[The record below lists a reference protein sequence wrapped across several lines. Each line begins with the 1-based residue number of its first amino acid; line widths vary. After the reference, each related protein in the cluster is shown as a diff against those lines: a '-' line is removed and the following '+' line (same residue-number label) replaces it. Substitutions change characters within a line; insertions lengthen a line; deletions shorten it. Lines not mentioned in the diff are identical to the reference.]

1 MSTSDPF
8 AFLEKEPRPVAVKKP
23 HWREKLFSKER
34 EKDKE
39 KNIKPSTTDQQIEA
53 FLSPVRSKSV
63 SHALNSANGTARGYQ
78 KPRLDTSH
86 RWPSAQDVLNA
97 TSPISKPASA
107 TEIYPPTS
115 FPSPPRKTRAR
126 KGLKVRFSDKDPEV
140 IGEGGDETEAPTIEI
155 SLNRG
160 RRAEYESKAPQ
171 LQLDTSL
178 GDTDG
183 VSQARTPQRK
193 DTSEG
198 INTAERKPLLV
209 QSPQD
214 SEFLLTLNL
223 GGAGSRLSFRA
234 SPESNSFAQRVR
246 AKMQAEEGRAL
257 QHGCQDYPSSPEE
270 DGPLAEKKS
279 TAASPESPNSLYETP
294 PVSETE
300 PSHPALT
307 LRIPANSSTHKQG
320 GTSPIEL
327 NLPAALTSGPE
338 LRSLSPPK
346 PQPIPRNPVQNHP
359 VSRDARDTTHGGQL
373 PKASLRSLASQV
385 GDTAF
390 TDLKAYVAQYSPSI
404 RVAAETGKPS
414 MEISLAEWIRAAVWW
429 FLRGKK
435 KLEVYARSR
444 SSSSGGRTPQGS
456 SLGAAKQAVVDLGKA
471 LWICENVVPQHSE
484 LSRYGT
490 RGIDAII
497 AVASTTGNK
506 HLADCLSLHQAIIS
520 HLRSLAMSIRR
531 NNILSELASE
541 GDAAVQPD
549 TNVWVGYPVFAPD
562 VSAVLSGAATR
573 SVLVDNSGKGPSI
586 IQMMPLGDT
595 SRYFSY
601 GSMFVEACISSQE
614 DDSQEQFSIPC
625 ALSILRDRG
634 DWYVFAAITSQSE
647 LVNVMIQSDRKKGPT
662 WDDVE
667 WHVRSHSMRV
677 RLPRGFELDV
687 SFQDEDFKNLWNI
700 VHYTLKTEAS
710 LQPEAGETVIFEYT
724 LKNFQY
730 MDSGTPKAFPTEPVE
745 RCRLRLF
752 ERSETVT
759 EGTGSRSAHRGFRL
773 TVLTSPKV
781 KTLSSVRHI
790 IGHGAPI
797 IFGLLRGEDG
807 APALMLKVK
816 EDGRSRSM
824 VMTFQEVQDRN
835 TMHALLLGMTTS
847 DQEFKIPDIS
857 LQAYSIEQPADKF
870 NGQPVKVHL
879 EFPAGNVS
887 VIDQERAY
895 VDHGYGPT
903 VLSEHL
909 RAFIATE
916 WGSVTDRLNLGPG
929 ELKMG
934 LDVNN
939 RTGFSLYRPAQQDL
953 TVSIAENLVPAEV
966 PDKIANFMQIAMVKP
981 MVRRF
986 EFASLK
992 DLHTFQAAVTG
1003 FNVLF
1008 DGVASSF
1015 MISRRRMV
1023 VPIYKKWEASLARLQ
1038 IVQQEKVVQ
1047 LVAFLAD
1054 FNHGRCMN
1062 FVLKGTDTLESFG
1075 RSGKFCIRLVDAK
1088 FALPKTEDDPASDFV
1103 CLDML
1108 DYPSEHDD
1116 ITIAFDSEADRSA
1129 FQAAVPGTV
1138 HDELNVVTDVAP
1150 PLHVSTTFRYSD
1162 NPDELVPLT
1171 DLSGYDQEKTSHVYS
1186 RLSAPNPTRFEVILS
1201 SLLNGE
1207 AISYSSGL
1215 SALNAALVLLN
1226 PRRIAIGNGYHGCHG
1241 VIEMFGR
1248 LTGLQKLDLD
1258 CPAEQ
1263 LEAGDVIL
1271 LETPVNPQG
1280 TAFNIAAYADKAHS
1294 RGAYLIVDSTFAPP
1308 GLQDPF
1314 IWGADLIMHS
1324 GSKYFGGHS
1333 DVLCGVLATQRKDW
1347 AKKLFQDRLY
1357 LGSVMGNMESWLG
1370 VRSLRT
1376 LDIRVQRQ
1384 SSNAANLVS
1393 WLDKALRAQNPA
1405 AGSDEAA
1412 TQAALEQVFHAS
1424 LQKEDEEWLLKQ
1436 MPNGFGPVFS
1446 ITMKEED
1453 YARKLPSKLSFFHH
1467 ATSLGGVETLIEWRT
1482 MTDATVDRR
1491 LLRISVGL
1499 ENWEDLKSDLVNAFR
1514 ALIGTK

>member
-807 APALMLKVK
+807 APALMLK
-816 EDGRSRSM
+816 
-824 VMTFQEVQDRN
+824 DRN

-916 WGSVTDRLNLGPG
+916 WGSVTDRLNL
-929 ELKMG
+929 
-934 LDVNN
+934 
-939 RTGFSLYRPAQQDL
+939 AQQDL

-992 DLHTFQAAVTG
+992 DSLPPVLTA
-1003 FNVLF
+1003 NVS
-1008 DGVASSF
+1008 VASSF

-1138 HDELNVVTDVAP
+1138 REP
-1150 PLHVSTTFRYSD
+1150 
-1162 NPDELVPLT
+1162 
-1171 DLSGYDQEKTSHVYS
+1171 
-1186 RLSAPNPTRFEVILS
+1186 
-1201 SLLNGE
+1201 
-1207 AISYSSGL
+1207 
-1215 SALNAALVLLN
+1215 
-1226 PRRIAIGNGYHGCHG
+1226 
-1241 VIEMFGR
+1241 
-1248 LTGLQKLDLD
+1248 
-1258 CPAEQ
+1258 
-1263 LEAGDVIL
+1263 
-1271 LETPVNPQG
+1271 
-1280 TAFNIAAYADKAHS
+1280 
-1294 RGAYLIVDSTFAPP
+1294 
-1308 GLQDPF
+1308 
-1314 IWGADLIMHS
+1314 
-1324 GSKYFGGHS
+1324 SK
-1333 DVLCGVLATQRKDW
+1333 
-1347 AKKLFQDRLY
+1347 
-1357 LGSVMGNMESWLG
+1357 MG
-1370 VRSLRT
+1370 SLR
-1376 LDIRVQRQ
+1376 R
-1384 SSNAANLVS
+1384 
-1393 WLDKALRAQNPA
+1393 
-1405 AGSDEAA
+1405 
-1412 TQAALEQVFHAS
+1412 
-1424 LQKEDEEWLLKQ
+1424 
-1436 MPNGFGPVFS
+1436 
-1446 ITMKEED
+1446 
-1453 YARKLPSKLSFFHH
+1453 
-1467 ATSLGGVETLIEWRT
+1467 
-1482 MTDATVDRR
+1482 
-1491 LLRISVGL
+1491 
-1499 ENWEDLKSDLVNAFR
+1499 
-1514 ALIGTK
+1514 

>member
-1 MSTSDPF
+1 MSTRDPF

-39 KNIKPSTTDQQIEA
+39 KNINPPRRT
-53 FLSPVRSKSV
+53 SKSKP
-63 SHALNSANGTARGYQ
+63 NGTARGQQ
-78 KPRLDTSH
+78 KPRLDASH

-97 TSPISKPASA
+97 ASPISNPASA

-140 IGEGGDETEAPTIEI
+140 IGEGGDETEAPTMEI

-160 RRAEYESKAPQ
+160 RRSEYDSKTPQ
-171 LQLDTSL
+171 LQVDTSL
-178 GDTDG
+178 GAADG

-193 DTSEG
+193 DTSDG
-198 INTAERKPLLV
+198 INTADLKPLLI

-270 DGPLAEKKS
+270 DGPRTEKKS
-279 TAASPESPNSLYETP
+279 TAVSPENPNSL
-294 PVSETE
+294 
-300 PSHPALT
+300 
-307 LRIPANSSTHKQG
+307 SSTHKQG

-346 PQPIPRNPVQNHP
+346 PQPIPRDPVQNHP
-359 VSRDARDTTHGGQL
+359 VSRNERDTSHGTQL

-390 TDLKAYVAQYSPSI
+390 TDLKAYVAQYSPLI
-404 RVAAETGKPS
+404 RIAAESGKPS

-435 KLEVYARSR
+435 KLEAYARSR
-444 SSSSGGRTPQGS
+444 SSGSGGTSQGS
-456 SLGAAKQAVVDLGKA
+456 PLNNAKQAVVDLGKA

-497 AVASTTGNK
+497 AVASTTGDK
-506 HLADCLSLHQAIIS
+506 HLADCLSLHQAIMS
-520 HLRSLAMSIRR
+520 HLRSLAMSIKR
-531 NNILSELASE
+531 NNILPELAAE
-541 GDAAVQPD
+541 GDAAVQAD

-586 IQMMPLGDT
+586 VQMMPLGDT

-677 RLPRGFELDV
+677 RMPRGFELDV

-700 VHYTLKTEAS
+700 VHYTLRTEAS

-730 MDSGTPKAFPTEPVE
+730 MDSGTPKAFPAEPVE

-752 ERSETVT
+752 ERSTTVT

-816 EDGRSRSM
+816 EDGMSRSM
-824 VMTFQEVQDRN
+824 VMTFQEVQGRN

-847 DQEFKIPDIS
+847 DREFKIPDIP
-857 LQAYSIEQPADKF
+857 LRAYSIEQPADKP

-929 ELKMG
+929 ELKLG

-939 RTGFSLYRPAQQDL
+939 RTVLSLYRPAQQDL
-953 TVSIAENLVPAEV
+953 TVSIADNLVPAQM
-966 PDKIANFMQIAMVKP
+966 PDQIASFMQIAMVKP

-986 EFASLK
+986 DFASLK

-1008 DGVASSF
+1008 DGLASSF

-1023 VPIYKKWEASLARLQ
+1023 VPIYKKWEASFARIQ

-1088 FALPKTEDDPASDFV
+1088 FALPKTEDDPASNFV

-1116 ITIAFDSEADRSA
+1116 IMIAFDSEADRSA

-1138 HDELNVVTDVAP
+1138 REP
-1150 PLHVSTTFRYSD
+1150 
-1162 NPDELVPLT
+1162 
-1171 DLSGYDQEKTSHVYS
+1171 
-1186 RLSAPNPTRFEVILS
+1186 
-1201 SLLNGE
+1201 
-1207 AISYSSGL
+1207 
-1215 SALNAALVLLN
+1215 
-1226 PRRIAIGNGYHGCHG
+1226 
-1241 VIEMFGR
+1241 
-1248 LTGLQKLDLD
+1248 
-1258 CPAEQ
+1258 
-1263 LEAGDVIL
+1263 
-1271 LETPVNPQG
+1271 
-1280 TAFNIAAYADKAHS
+1280 
-1294 RGAYLIVDSTFAPP
+1294 
-1308 GLQDPF
+1308 
-1314 IWGADLIMHS
+1314 
-1324 GSKYFGGHS
+1324 SK
-1333 DVLCGVLATQRKDW
+1333 
-1347 AKKLFQDRLY
+1347 
-1357 LGSVMGNMESWLG
+1357 MG
-1370 VRSLRT
+1370 SLR
-1376 LDIRVQRQ
+1376 R
-1384 SSNAANLVS
+1384 
-1393 WLDKALRAQNPA
+1393 
-1405 AGSDEAA
+1405 
-1412 TQAALEQVFHAS
+1412 
-1424 LQKEDEEWLLKQ
+1424 
-1436 MPNGFGPVFS
+1436 
-1446 ITMKEED
+1446 
-1453 YARKLPSKLSFFHH
+1453 
-1467 ATSLGGVETLIEWRT
+1467 
-1482 MTDATVDRR
+1482 
-1491 LLRISVGL
+1491 
-1499 ENWEDLKSDLVNAFR
+1499 
-1514 ALIGTK
+1514 